1 MASINESSMTTLVA
15 LHKKR
20 LQLQQELK
28 QTNVEYKALSVS
40 VLAMLT
46 TTERRACGDHHLS
59 VATSKPTT
67 LPLTNDLVMGVY
79 IQHLKSKGDEGSD
92 TDRESFLA
100 HLKTARQECKA
111 SKKATTYVQ
120 VS

>member
-1 MASINESSMTTLVA
+1 MASTDKTTIFVA

-20 LQLQQELK
+20 LELQQELK
-28 QTNVEYKALSVS
+28 QINVEYKAMSVS
-40 VLAMLT
+40 VLATLT
-46 TTERRACGDHHLS
+46 NTERRACGDYHLS

-79 IQHLKSKGDEGSD
+79 TQHLKSNGDEGSD
-92 TDRESFLA
+92 TDRASFLT
-100 HLKTARQECKA
+100 HLKTARQECRD